1 MITKGRRR
9 KGDGMSGRI
18 GVSTACFYPL
28 ETEKSL
34 QKICGR
40 NVKSCEIFLNTASEL
55 EDGYIREISAL
66 LKDCGTCVTSL
77 HPFASFAESY
87 SLFSSYTR
95 RFRDSLELYKRY
107 YEAMNALGAKVL
119 VIHGGK
125 YSLSISQEE
134 YFERFGELASL
145 GETFG
150 VKTAQE
156 NVVHYLSESPDFM
169 VDMNKAL
176 GELFYM
182 VLDVKQSLRAGF
194 LPDEFISAAGG
205 RIAHVHLSD
214 HSARRDCIPPL
225 SGVFDFKLLFNQL
238 DKAGYNGD
246 YTVELYSLSYESEDE
261 IFTSRDKLQN
271 LYEKRLENTSK

>member
-1 MITKGRRR
+1 MPGK
-9 KGDGMSGRI
+9 I

-55 EDGYIREISAL
+55 EEGYLKAMSEL
-66 LKDCGTCVTSL
+66 LKDSGVYVTSL

-125 YSLSISQEE
+125 YSLSISHEE

-145 GETFG
+145 GGTFG
-150 VKTAQE
+150 LKTAQE

-169 VDMNKAL
+169 VDMSKAL
-176 GELFYM
+176 GDLFYM

-194 LPDEFISAAGG
+194 LPGEFISAAGS
-205 RIAHVHLSD
+205 RTAHVHLSD

-225 SGVFDFKLLFNQL
+225 SGVFDFKCLFNQL
-238 DKAGYNGD
+238 ERAGYSGD
-246 YTVELYSLSYESEDE
+246 YTVELYSSSYESEDE
-261 IFTSRDKLQN
+261 IFVSRDMLQN
-271 LYEKRLENTSK
+271 LYEKRLEKTSD